1 MGVTVTVEYT
11 NTITSGFKPEGFNIS
26 SLPVTESTSL
36 VKALEQI
43 QSELNS
49 TFTDLIEKE
58 KHSAKIQ
65 KTE

>member
-1 MGVTVTVEYT
+1 MSSAVTAKYT
-11 NTITSGFKPEGFNIS
+11 NTVTSGYKPEAFEITSPA
-26 SLPVTESTSL
+26 VTDTGSL

-49 TFTDLIEKE
+49 TLTELMEKE

-65 KTE
+65 KT